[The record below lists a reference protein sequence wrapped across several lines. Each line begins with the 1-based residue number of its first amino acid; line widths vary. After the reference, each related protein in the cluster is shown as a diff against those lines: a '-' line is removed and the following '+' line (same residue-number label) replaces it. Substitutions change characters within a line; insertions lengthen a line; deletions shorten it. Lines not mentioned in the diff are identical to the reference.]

1 MEENE
6 VKDENIPNW
15 ARYSGFEENTT
26 GDVDGAV
33 EDNNA
38 INDLGQMLRDI
49 KENWESEKEVQRDA
63 LDVSL
68 LNAWALFKRAVG
80 KVITILDSSTPTKLT
95 RNDHQ
100 V

>member
-15 ARYSGFEENTT
+15 ARYGGFEENTT

-68 LNAWALFKRAVG
+68 LNAWAL
-80 KVITILDSSTPTKLT
+80 
-95 RNDHQ
+95 
-100 V
+100 